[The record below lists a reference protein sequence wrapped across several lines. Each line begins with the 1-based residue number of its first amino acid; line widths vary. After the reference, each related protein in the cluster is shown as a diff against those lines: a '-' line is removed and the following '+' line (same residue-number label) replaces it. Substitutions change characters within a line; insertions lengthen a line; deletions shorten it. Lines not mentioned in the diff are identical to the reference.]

1 MLQHAYE
8 QRGWVLVTDRGNL
21 YIYTY
26 IMTKKNIVDLDEVD
40 AKAGETA
47 SCKNLPGGIG
57 SRCIKMMPDVG
68 MVTYP
73 ECL

>member
-21 YIYTY
+21 YIY
-26 IMTKKNIVDLDEVD
+26 IMTRKNIVDLDEAN

-47 SCKNLPGGIG
+47 NCKNLPGGIE
-57 SRCIKMMPDVG
+57 SRCIKMLPDVM

>member
-1 MLQHAYE
+1 MLQHD
-8 QRGWVLVTDRGNL
+8 QRGWVLVTDCENL
-21 YIYTY
+21 YIYNDTEEY
-26 IMTKKNIVDLDEVD
+26 SSLDEVD

-47 SCKNLPGGIG
+47 NCKNLPGGIG
-57 SRCIKMMPDVG
+57 SRCIKMLPDVG

>member
-1 MLQHAYE
+1 MHMNKEDGSLSLIV
-8 QRGWVLVTDRGNL
+8 GTC
-21 YIYTY
+21 IY
-26 IMTKKNIVDLDEVD
+26 IMTRKNIVDLDKAD

-47 SCKNLPGGIG
+47 NCKNLPGGIE
-57 SRCIKMMPDVG
+57 SRCIKMLPDVG